1 MTALVESFKVK
12 SGLRGEDKMYP
23 FYLIYSLFYFF
34 PLAFMGDFLREA
46 SVGWW
51 LALFA
56 LYGVFVALFFVVS
69 SVDGLAR
76 IAALVTMLA
85 LATLGASVTAGT
97 AAFYAY
103 VTFFA
108 VFLMSRK
115 EAIFFCVATGL
126 AIAFAAWAFVD
137 FAWYFIAPAVFA
149 AVINIFTA
157 GIEVQK
163 RKLNDEIERA
173 SHLEERERIA
183 HDLHDATGHHLTAIA
198 LKAQLAQKQ
207 LAAGQYE
214 QAAQELEAIVGLAA
228 QNRAAIRNAVEGKLP
243 NNVNAMCQQL
253 TALLVEQGFE
263 VKSTGD
269 LPTFNEAY
277 AGEIVAIFTEAMT
290 NALRHAG
297 AKRIAMSH
305 AITPSDYQWRIANPC
320 GEGANRNGL
329 GLTSMAKR
337 AQAMGGSAVFSVS
350 AEGQAELCLTLPAS
364 VLVR

>member
-1 MTALVESFKVK
+1 MTALAESFKVK
-12 SGLRGEDKMYP
+12 RGLTGEDKMYP

-34 PLAFMGDFLREA
+34 PLVFIGDFLREA

-51 LALFA
+51 LAMLTI
-56 LYGVFVALFFVVS
+56 YVVFVALFFVVS
-69 SVDGLAR
+69 FVEGRAR
-76 IAALVTMLA
+76 VAALFAMLV
-85 LATLGASVTAGT
+85 LATLGASITAGT
-97 AAFYAY
+97 SAFYAY

-115 EAIFFCVATGL
+115 EAVVFCVATAL
-126 AIAFAAWAFVD
+126 AIAFAAWAFMD

-149 AVINIFTA
+149 AAINVFTA

-163 RKLNDEIERA
+163 RKLSYEIERA

-207 LAAGQYE
+207 LAAGQYDK
-214 QAAQELEAIVGLAA
+214 AAQELGAIVELAA
-228 QNRAAIRNAVEGKLP
+228 QNRAVIRNAVEGKLP
-243 NNVNAMCQQL
+243 NNVNEMYQQL
-253 TALLVEQGFE
+253 RSLLVEQGFE

-269 LPTFNEAY
+269 LPQFDAGY
-277 AGEIVAIFTEAMT
+277 ATDIVAIFTEAMT

-297 AKRIAMSH
+297 EKKIAISH
-305 AITPSDYQWRIANPC
+305 TITASDYQWRIANP
-320 GEGANRNGL
+320 GGTSTNRNGL
-329 GLTSMAKR
+329 GLTSMARR

-350 AEGQAELCLTLPAS
+350 AQGQAELCLTLPAS
-364 VLVR
+364 VLVN